1 MSTLHLPPKQ
11 AAAWGGLRAG
21 APWRECLH
29 AAGGTD
35 SGMGI
40 GLVVVDASSRWGMA
54 ASVVAGI
61 PSRGAANVPFA
72 AVF

>member
-21 APWRECLH
+21 APWHEARY

-35 SGMGI
+35 SGIGI
-40 GLVVVDASSRWGMA
+40 GLVVVDAASRWGMR
-54 ASVVAGI
+54 SIVAGN
-61 PSRGAANVPFA
+61 PSRGAANVLFA
-72 AVF
+72 ATH